1 MKGKSENKNSAISI
15 VVQKTEESNTPTQ
28 ESRMTVADFKRYIE
42 SRNIKRVIYSTDN
55 QNYYNPECYNPSIPI
70 KYELQ
75 FCGIVI
81 SDAPSMNY
89 IYLGLLPQS
98 NHSNMMIDRIRYV
111 RIEYNILGDVVHLY
125 CGSGKKGDTYRYTIL
140 IQYE

>member
-1 MKGKSENKNSAISI
+1 MSKTTKNSATLII
-15 VVQKTEESNTPTQ
+15 AQKTEESNTPTH
-28 ESRMTVADFKRYIE
+28 ESRMTIADFKRYVE
-42 SRNIKRVIYSTDN
+42 SRNVKRVIYSTDN
-55 QNYYNPECYNPSIPI
+55 QNYYNPECYNPSTPI

-89 IYLGLLPQS
+89 VYLGLLPHS

-111 RIEYNILGDVVHLY
+111 RIEYSILGDVVHLY
-125 CGSGKKGDTYRYTIL
+125 CGSGKKGNTYRYTIL